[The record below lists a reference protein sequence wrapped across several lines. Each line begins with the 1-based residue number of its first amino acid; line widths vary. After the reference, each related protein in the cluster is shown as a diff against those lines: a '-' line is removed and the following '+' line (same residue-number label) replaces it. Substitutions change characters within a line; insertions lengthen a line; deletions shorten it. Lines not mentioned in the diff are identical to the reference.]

1 MSITDKARNL
11 LNRYTQ
17 GAMYSKGVLSSN
29 SNGDAKAIKWSDYS
43 GYTKMES
50 TLVSSI
56 QSYIANDVA
65 SQEFTHVKIETE
77 TGVERNR
84 LDSTIYDVLNTK
96 QNGEKSN
103 FDFWTKAIKRMLST
117 GWVYIRP
124 VYSDDQY
131 SSNGLLHLEI
141 EDSEPDDLSNIIVLK
156 SPFSV
161 GQQQQ
166 DVLNKLF
173 KVMNTSFTADDIKGL
188 LHINGITDTNTA
200 AFDKKM
206 EATLDTLYRYA
217 EDYKIG
223 VVDLKTQYTE
233 LNNDY
238 RHITSDEI
246 DLIKGEVYA
255 VYGINPNIINGKYSL
270 QELKAYKMAVIEPI
284 NRQLVTE
291 LNRVLLSDYLRIVT
305 TKKETYER
313 IGIYN
318 DPYVFLN
325 GNELANLI
333 QQMTNAGIARKNE
346 LRKIAGFRPV
356 SDGDEFVA
364 NLNSVH
370 TKMSEDD
377 DITENQ

>member
-11 LNRYTQ
+11 LARYTQ
-17 GAMYSKGVLSSN
+17 GARYSKGVLSKN
-29 SNGDAKAIKWSDYS
+29 SNGNARAIKWSDYS

-65 SQEFTHVKIETE
+65 SQEFTHVKIDAE

-124 VYSDDQY
+124 VYLDDKY
-131 SSNGLLHLEI
+131 SSNSLLHLEI
-141 EDSEPDDLSNIIVLK
+141 EDSEPDDLSNVIVLK

-166 DVLNKLF
+166 DILNKLF
-173 KVMNTSFTADDIKGL
+173 DVMNSSFTADDIKGL
-188 LHINGITDTNTA
+188 LHINGITDTNTS

-206 EATLDTLYRYA
+206 EATLNTLYRYA

-233 LNNDY
+233 LKNDY

-246 DLIKGEVYA
+246 DLIKSEVYA

-313 IGIYN
+313 IGIRSE
-318 DPYVFLN
+318 PYTFLS
-325 GNELANLI
+325 GDELANLI
-333 QQMTNAGIARKNE
+333 QQMTNAGIATKNE
-346 LRKIAGFRPV
+346 LRKLAGFKPV
-356 SDGDEFVA
+356 SGGDEFVA

-370 TKMSEDD
+370 TKV
-377 DITENQ
+377 